1 MTTTAAPIAGRASAG
16 KPPLSALAGLTVAA
30 LVGGA
35 ATLVY
40 AQAALLHHFAPDL
53 TLFAGLE
60 LASAALVAGM
70 PVGRWRWTPLLGA
83 LFGLLV
89 LVLNRGPIIHDLS
102 NPASFHPFAFMVVAV
117 SIALVMLIAGVAA
130 TVQSYTR
137 PPEARRAPRGLATTL
152 VALAALVAGAIAV
165 AAIPQGAGAGVS
177 PATLAQLPALG
188 TPGMHFDQAE
198 LRVRPGELVAL
209 RLENPHAA
217 PHSFDIDA
225 LDVHVSMPSGKEAL
239 ALFKAPDAPGTY
251 EFYCGVPGH
260 REAGMVGT
268 LIIE

>member
-16 KPPLSALAGLTVAA
+16 KPPLSALAGLTATA

-53 TLFAGLE
+53 TIFAGLE
-60 LASAALVAGM
+60 LVSAALVAGV
-70 PVGRWRWTPLLGA
+70 PVGRWRWTPILGT

-102 NPASFHPFAFMVVAV
+102 NPASFHSFAYMAVAV
-117 SIALVMLIAGVAA
+117 SIALVMVVAGVAA

-137 PPEARRAPRGLATTL
+137 PPEARRAPRGLATAL
-152 VALAALVAGAIAV
+152 IALAALVAGAIAV
-165 AAIPQGAGAGVS
+165 AAIPQGAGVS
-177 PATLAQLPALG
+177 PATMAGLPALVS
-188 TPGMHFDQAE
+188 PGMHFDQAE
-198 LRVRPGELVAL
+198 LRARPGELVAL

-225 LDVHVSMPSGKEAL
+225 LEVHVSMPSGKEAL
-239 ALFKAPDAPGTY
+239 ALFKVPDAPGTY

>member
-1 MTTTAAPIAGRASAG
+1 MTTTVAPAPGRAAATR
-16 KPPLSALAGLTVAA
+16 PPLSALAGLTAAA

-40 AQAALLHHFAPDL
+40 AQAVLLGHFALDL
-53 TLFAGLE
+53 TIFAGLE
-60 LASAALVAGM
+60 LASAALVAGV
-70 PVGRWRWTPLLGA
+70 PAGRWRWTPILGTI
-83 LFGLLV
+83 FGLLV
-89 LVLNRGPIIHDLS
+89 IVANSGPVIHDLS
-102 NPASFHPFAFMVVAV
+102 NPASFHPFAFMAIAV
-117 SIALVMLIAGVAA
+117 GIALVMLVAGLAA
-130 TVQSYTR
+130 TVQNYTR
-137 PPEARRAPRGLATTL
+137 PPEARRAPRGLATAL
-152 VALAALVAGAIAV
+152 AALAALVAGAIAV

-188 TPGMHFDQAE
+188 TPGMYFDQAE
-198 LRVRPGELVAL
+198 LRVGPGELVAL
-209 RLENPHAA
+209 HLQNPHGA

-239 ALFKAPDAPGTY
+239 ALFMAPAAPGTY

-268 LIIE
+268 LVVE